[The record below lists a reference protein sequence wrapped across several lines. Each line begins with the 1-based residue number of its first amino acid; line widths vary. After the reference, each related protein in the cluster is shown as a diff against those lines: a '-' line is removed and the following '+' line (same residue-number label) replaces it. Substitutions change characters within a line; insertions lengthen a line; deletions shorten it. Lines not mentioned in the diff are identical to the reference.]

1 MNIKGKRV
9 AILGAGR
16 SGRAAAEL
24 ALEQGGIV
32 TLYDAA
38 ASPEAFENLTEG
50 IACHPLATEE
60 TGRDCE
66 CDIAVISPGIETAGD
81 FAQAFARGA
90 EEFIGETEFAAR
102 YYKGLVV
109 GITGTN
115 GKTTTTELVQRMVM
129 AGGMSCEACGNY
141 GRPLSDVVLGAT
153 PPEAVS
159 LELSSFQLE
168 TIDAFRPNVAIWL
181 NFSSDH
187 MDRYHSVAEYHSAK
201 RRIFENQQPEDTAV
215 VRLGEEVGSLAA
227 TRVTFSGTD
236 SGGDYEIQGSVILAE
251 GARALDLRETRL
263 RGVHNAENV
272 MAAVAAARALG
283 VSREAAF
290 EALSGY
296 APPLHRCE
304 LVRTLD
310 GVEYINDSKATNL
323 HALEAALLSQ
333 DRPTVLIAGG
343 KEKGL
348 DYAPLLPRLG
358 KLVEAVVVF
367 GEIRENLAE
376 TFSQM
381 VITRV
386 AESLEEAVDIARNAA
401 SRGGTVLFSPGTSS
415 FDMFSGYEERGDAF
429 RVTVQALK

>member
-24 ALEQGGIV
+24 ALLQGGMV

-38 ASPEAFENLTEG
+38 AAPERFENLTEG
-50 IACHPLATEE
+50 IACHPLATEV
-60 TGRDCE
+60 TGRSCE
-66 CDIAVISPGIETAGD
+66 ADIVVISPGIETGGD
-81 FAQAFARGA
+81 FAQAFAQGA
-90 EEFIGETEFAAR
+90 EQFIGETEFASR

-115 GKTTTTELVQRMVM
+115 GKTTTTELVQRMVT
-129 AGGMSCEACGNY
+129 AGGMSCESCGNY
-141 GRPLSDVVLGAT
+141 GRPLADVVLGVEH
-153 PPEAVS
+153 PEAVS

-168 TIDAFRPNVAIWL
+168 TIETFRPNVAIWL

-187 MDRYHSVAEYHSAK
+187 MDRYNSVAEYHSAK
-201 RRIFENQQPEDTAV
+201 QRIFENQQPGDTAV
-215 VRLGEEVGSLAA
+215 VRLGEEVGSLTA

-236 SGGDYEIQGSVILAE
+236 PGGDYEMQGGVMLAE
-251 GARALDLRETRL
+251 GAKALDLRATRL

-283 VSREAAF
+283 VPCEAAF
-290 EALSGY
+290 GALSDY

-304 LVRTLD
+304 LIRTLD

-358 KLVEAVVVF
+358 KLVEAAVVF
-367 GEIRENLAE
+367 GEIREGLAE
-376 TFSQM
+376 TFSQA
-381 VITRV
+381 VTTEI
-386 AESLEEAVDIARNAA
+386 AESLEDAIAIARNAA

-429 RVTVQALK
+429 RIAVQALK

>member
-1 MNIKGKRV
+1 MHT
-9 AILGAGR
+9 L
-16 SGRAAAEL
+16 SL
-24 ALEQGGIV
+24 HDALPI
-32 TLYDAA
+32 
-38 ASPEAFENLTEG
+38 
-50 IACHPLATEE
+50 
-60 TGRDCE
+60 
-66 CDIAVISPGIETAGD
+66 
-81 FAQAFARGA
+81 
-90 EEFIGETEFAAR
+90 
-102 YYKGLVV
+102 
-109 GITGTN
+109 
-115 GKTTTTELVQRMVM
+115 
-129 AGGMSCEACGNY
+129 
-141 GRPLSDVVLGAT
+141 
-153 PPEAVS
+153 
-159 LELSSFQLE
+159 
-168 TIDAFRPNVAIWL
+168 
-181 NFSSDH
+181 
-187 MDRYHSVAEYHSAK
+187 
-201 RRIFENQQPEDTAV
+201 
-215 VRLGEEVGSLAA
+215 
-227 TRVTFSGTD
+227 

-251 GARALDLRETRL
+251 GTRALDLRETRL

-290 EALSGY
+290 EALSDY

>member
-9 AILGAGR
+9 AVLGAGR
-16 SGRAAAEL
+16 SGRAAAKL
-24 ALEQGGIV
+24 ALEQGGMV

-38 ASPEAFENLTEG
+38 AAPAGFENLAEG
-50 IACHPLATEE
+50 ITCHPLATEQ
-60 TGRDCE
+60 TGRECE
-66 CDIAVISPGIETAGD
+66 ADIVVISPGIETRGD
-81 FAQAFARGA
+81 FAQAFAHGA
-90 EEFIGETEFAAR
+90 DQFIGETEFASR
-102 YYKGLVV
+102 YYNGLVV

-115 GKTTTTELVQRMVM
+115 GKTTTTELVQRMVA
-129 AGGMSCEACGNY
+129 AGGMSCESCGNY
-141 GRPLSDVVLGAT
+141 GRPLADVVLGVDH
-153 PPEAVS
+153 PEAVS

-168 TIDAFRPNVAIWL
+168 TIESFRPNVAIWL

-187 MDRYHSVAEYHSAK
+187 MDRYNTVAEYHSAK
-201 RRIFENQQPEDTAV
+201 QRIFENQQPEDTAV
-215 VRLGEEVGSLAA
+215 VRLGEEVGGLIA

-236 SGGDYEIQGSVILAE
+236 PGGDYEMQGSVMVAE
-251 GARALDLRETRL
+251 GVRALDLRETRL

-283 VSREAAF
+283 VSCEAAF
-290 EALSGY
+290 GALADY

-310 GVEYINDSKATNL
+310 GVEYINESKATNL

-348 DYAPLLPRLG
+348 DYTPLLPRLN
-358 KLVEAVVVF
+358 KLVEAAVVF
-367 GEIRENLAE
+367 GEIGKGLAE
-376 TFSQM
+376 TFSQA
-381 VITRV
+381 VTTQI
-386 AESLEEAVDIARNAA
+386 ADNLEDAIVIARNAA
-401 SRGGTVLFSPGTSS
+401 PRGGTVLFSPGTSS

-429 RVTVQALK
+429 RIAVQALK